1 MSTTATT
8 NVVDPALEAM
18 QHSRESAASGEM
30 LSGSATFAAQVAERQ
45 AIQQAQQANQQAQQ
59 AGREVQHGGGQEGAY
74 STPQQTPQAFMGQVP
89 QQAVNGI

>member
-1 MSTTATT
+1 MLSATAT

-18 QHSRESAASGEM
+18 QHSQESAARGEL
-30 LSGSATFAAQVAERQ
+30 LSDPATFAAQATERQ

-59 AGREVQHGGGQEGAY
+59 EGQEVQQENAQEGHY

-89 QQAVNGI
+89 QQAMNGI